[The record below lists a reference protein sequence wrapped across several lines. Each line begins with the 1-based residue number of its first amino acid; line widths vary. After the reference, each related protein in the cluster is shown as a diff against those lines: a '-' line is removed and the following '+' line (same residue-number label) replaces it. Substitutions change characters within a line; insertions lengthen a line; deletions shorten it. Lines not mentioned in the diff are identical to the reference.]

1 VTRAHGAAASA
12 ARYHPRPVSVPP
24 SRHSNEAPSEGAF
37 GEAELRR
44 LRAGHRPTRD
54 RLWEALD
61 AALRHRIV
69 PGGDR
74 VAPRFRAV
82 LVDVPTAEDFI
93 ADRIVRIIE
102 GLEAGRVGRRFDERS
117 GDLVGYLT
125 QSALLL
131 KKAIQWRAS
140 RIVDAQSLGDDADD
154 GYDPIGG
161 MAVAPPPGRAGRAG
175 DDRRLRIMLEGPL
188 EPELDAAGGPTQR
201 RFVCIQFWPRLAE
214 SARDRRRTEV
224 AAAIAPSG
232 ATFEDLEREH
242 REARTRIARDLRRVA
257 GGRDDG
263 RPLTPR
269 AAAEA
274 ERLAIS
280 LRVEALFHPLDA
292 AAVRRLLAVS
302 EANAHQLK
310 RRLVA
315 NLPAILPGLARLL
328 SPEAEGDR
336 R

>member
-1 VTRAHGAAASA
+1 
-12 ARYHPRPVSVPP
+12 VSLPP
-24 SRHSNEAPSEGAF
+24 SRHPNEAPSEGAF
-37 GEAELRR
+37 GEAALGR
-44 LRAGHRPTRD
+44 LRAGDRPTRD

-61 AALRHRIV
+61 TALRNRIL

-74 VAPRFRAV
+74 LASRFRAV

-117 GDLVGYLT
+117 GDLIGYLT

-140 RIVDAQSLGDDADD
+140 RIVDAQSLGDDGDG
-154 GYDPIGG
+154 GYDPIGDQ
-161 MAVAPPPGRAGRAG
+161 AVAPSPGRTGRAGG
-175 DDRRLRIMLEGPL
+175 DRRIRLALDGPL
-188 EPELDAAGGPTQR
+188 EPDLEAAGGPTQR
-201 RFVCIQFWPRLAE
+201 RFVCVQFWPRLAD
-214 SARDRRRTEV
+214 AKRDRQRSEV
-224 AAAIAPSG
+224 AAALGKSG
-232 ATFEDLEREH
+232 ASLDDLEREH
-242 REARTRIARDLRRVA
+242 REARARIERDLRRVA

-263 RPLTPR
+263 RPGTPR
-269 AAAEA
+269 AEREA
-274 ERLAIS
+274 ERLALA

-315 NLPAILPGLARLL
+315 NLAAILPGLAGLL
-328 SPEAEGDR
+328 SPEVEGDGR
-336 R
+336 